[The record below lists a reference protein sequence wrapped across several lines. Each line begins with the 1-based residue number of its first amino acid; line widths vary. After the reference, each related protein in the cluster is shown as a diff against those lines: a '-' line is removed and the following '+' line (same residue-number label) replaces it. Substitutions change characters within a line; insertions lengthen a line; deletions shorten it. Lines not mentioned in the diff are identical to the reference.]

1 MVADAGND
9 RGDEGAVPTDACE
22 VGMQAH
28 DLRSCVEPGD
38 KFILSLP
45 LLSPPLHVIEKFYV
59 EPLSPVIIPALTQG

>member
-28 DLRSCVEPGD
+28 DLGSCVEPGD
-38 KFILSLP
+38 KFVLSLP
-45 LLSPPLHVIEKFYV
+45 LLSPPLHVTEKF
-59 EPLSPVIIPALTQG
+59 

>member
-9 RGDEGAVPTDACE
+9 RGDEDE

-28 DLRSCVEPGD
+28 DLGSCVEPGD